1 MIQVERRVAAAPQ
14 TVWDVLADGWLY
26 PLWVVGASSIRA
38 VDDDWP
44 RAGSR
49 IHHSV
54 GAWPALVHDSTL
66 VVESEPGRLLGLR
79 ARMWPA
85 GSADVR
91 ITLEPDGEGTLL
103 TLEEQV
109 ASGPIGLL
117 PRPLY
122 GPLLKARNIESARR
136 LARLSERGAA
146 RRGTPGIAGG
156 D

>member
-1 MIQVERRVAAAPQ
+1 MVPVTRHVEVAPQ
-14 TVWDVLADGWLY
+14 QVWDVLSDGWLY

-38 VDDDWP
+38 VDPGWP
-44 RAGSR
+44 APGTR

-54 GAWPALVHDSTL
+54 GAWPALVHDATV

-79 ARMWPA
+79 AKMWPA

-91 ITLEPDGEGTLL
+91 IELEPEGDGTRL
-103 TLEEQV
+103 TLAEQV

-122 GPLLKARNIESARR
+122 APLLKARNVESARR

-146 RRGTPGIAGG
+146 HRGR
-156 D
+156 